1 MLQSWTLF
9 HFQRSKT
16 SLILSFP
23 FYFRRKRGFD
33 YSILKNRVVPQFLS
47 PFNKKKKKKK
57 LFPRQRLNFLFC
69 YERIKLKLALSF
81 SSFFL
86 FQASF
91 ARSRLVGFFFFPNF
105 VPFSFFFFFLYIA
118 NRVSSAS
125 LSYLPDLSLKFSF
138 FAEGVYN
145 FEF

>member
-81 SSFFL
+81 SSFFYFRRAL
-86 FQASF
+86 PEVVLWASF
-91 ARSRLVGFFFFPNF
+91 SSLTLFPSR
-105 VPFSFFFFFLYIA
+105 FFFFFYIYCK
-118 NRVSSAS
+118 SS
-125 LSYLPDLSLKFSF
+125 KFRFIILFTGFKFEIQF
-138 FAEGVYN
+138 FCWGRL
-145 FEF
+145 